1 MTHTLTA
8 TEARVRFGRLL
19 QRVAEN
25 GETIVVERGGK
36 PRAVVLSVAE
46 YTSLCQLRSRQESWE
61 TLLDEVVEMVDHDL
75 KGRTLPPAGEMIAR
89 MREERDAEL
98 LGLR

>member
-1 MTHTLTA
+1 MTKTLTA

-25 GETIVVERGGK
+25 GETILVERAGK
-36 PRAVVLSVAE
+36 PQTVVLPVAD
-46 YTSLCQLRSRQESWE
+46 YQSLCRLRSRQESWE
-61 TLLDEVVEMVDHDL
+61 SLLDEVVEMVDRDL
-75 KGRTLPPAGEMIAR
+75 GGRTLPPADEVIAR
-89 MREERDAEL
+89 MREERDVEL